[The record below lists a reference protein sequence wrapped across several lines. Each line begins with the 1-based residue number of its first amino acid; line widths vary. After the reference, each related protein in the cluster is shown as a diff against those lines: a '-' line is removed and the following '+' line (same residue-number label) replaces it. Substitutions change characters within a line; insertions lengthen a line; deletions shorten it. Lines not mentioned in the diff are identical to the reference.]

1 METEENPK
9 AHILVVDDNASKRT
23 AIVAVLDKLGQ
34 NIVTVE
40 SGRDALRALLD
51 HEYAVILLD
60 VQMPIMDGFETAE
73 LIRSRIQSEDTPIIF
88 ITAYTH
94 AETDMLRGVR
104 IA

>member
-9 AHILVVDDNASKRT
+9 ANILVVDDNASKRT